1 MTDARRQSPAAARNR
16 QAILEILQGLLPPRA
31 RILELAS
38 GSGEHALHCT
48 LAMPE
53 WTWQPSDIN
62 SDALASINAW
72 RQHGGPDNLR
82 APLAFDVAG
91 DPWPAGPFDAM
102 VAINLIHIASWEVAE
117 ALLTG
122 AGQCLHERGRL
133 ILYGPFMREGR
144 HTAPSN
150 AAFDAQLQSRD
161 PRWGLRNLEAVV
173 TAAQAHGLPLERV
186 VEMPANNLTVLF
198 RRP

>member
-16 QAILEILQGLLPPRA
+16 QAILEVLQGVLPRRA

-48 LAMPE
+48 RAMPE

-72 RQHGGPDNLR
+72 RQHEGPDNLR

-91 DPWPAGPFDAM
+91 DPWPAGPYDVV
-102 VAINLIHIASWEVAE
+102 VAINLIHIAPWEVAE
-117 ALLTG
+117 ALLAG
-122 AGQCLHERGRL
+122 AGQCLQERGRL

-173 TAAQAHGLPLERV
+173 TVAQAHDLDLDRV
-186 VEMPANNLTVLF
+186 VEMPANNLTVLL
-198 RRP
+198 RRR

>member
-16 QAILEILQGLLPPRA
+16 QAILEVLQGVLPRRA

-48 LAMPE
+48 RAMPE

-72 RQHGGPDNLR
+72 RQHEGPDNLR
-82 APLAFDVAG
+82 APLAFDVVG
-91 DPWPAGPFDAM
+91 DLWPAGPYDVV
-102 VAINLIHIASWEVAE
+102 VAINLIHIAPWEVAE
-117 ALLTG
+117 ALLAG
-122 AGQCLHERGRL
+122 AGQCLQERGRL

-173 TAAQAHGLPLERV
+173 TVAQAHDLDLDRV
-186 VEMPANNLTVLF
+186 VEMPANNLTVLL
-198 RRP
+198 RRR

>member
-16 QAILEILQGLLPPRA
+16 QALLEVLQGVLPRRA

-48 LAMPE
+48 RAMPE

-72 RQHGGPDNLR
+72 RQHEGPDNLR
-82 APLAFDVAG
+82 APLAFDVVG
-91 DPWPAGPFDAM
+91 DFWPAGPYDVV
-102 VAINLIHIASWEVAE
+102 VAINLIHIAPWEVAE
-117 ALLTG
+117 ALLAG
-122 AGQCLHERGRL
+122 AGQCLQERGRL

-173 TAAQAHGLPLERV
+173 TVAQAHDLDLDRV
-186 VEMPANNLTVLF
+186 VEMPANNLTVLL
-198 RRP
+198 RRR